1 MVDVAGERT
10 MWSSVP
16 AVTDNDAVPDLPAS
30 LAVIVWA
37 PAVVAVHEAPAQEPF
52 GAIERL
58 DAAVTSPRELSYWS
72 RPSTVYVWDAP
83 AAIVALAG
91 VRTRWSSVAAT
102 IVSDAVP
109 VFAVFVAVTVCAP
122 AVVAVHVAPVQEPFG
137 AIESAEVEVTSPSE
151 LLY

>member
-1 MVDVAGERT
+1 MVDVAGDRT

-16 AVTDNDAVPDLPAS
+16 AVTDNEAVPDLPAS

-72 RPSTVYVWDAP
+72 RPSTAYGWDAR
-83 AAIVALAG
+83 AENVANDG
-91 VRTRWSSVAAT
+91 ERSRRSSGRAT
-102 IVSDAVP
+102 TDSDAVP
-109 VFAVFVAVTVCAP
+109 VLAAFVALT
-122 AVVAVHVAPVQEPFG
+122 
-137 AIESAEVEVTSPSE
+137 
-151 LLY
+151 

>member
-16 AVTDNDAVPDLPAS
+16 AVTDNEAVPDLPGR

-37 PAVVAVHEAPAQEPF
+37 PAVVAVHEAPVQEPF

-72 RPSTVYVWDAP
+72 RPSTEYVWEAP
-83 AAIVALAG
+83 AEIVADAG
-91 VRTRWSSVAAT
+91 ESTRWSSGPAT
-102 IVSDAVP
+102 TVSDAVP
-109 VFAVFVAVTVCAP
+109 VFPAFVRVTVCAP
-122 AVVAVHVAPVQEPFG
+122 AAVAGH
-137 AIESAEVEVTSPSE
+137 
-151 LLY
+151 